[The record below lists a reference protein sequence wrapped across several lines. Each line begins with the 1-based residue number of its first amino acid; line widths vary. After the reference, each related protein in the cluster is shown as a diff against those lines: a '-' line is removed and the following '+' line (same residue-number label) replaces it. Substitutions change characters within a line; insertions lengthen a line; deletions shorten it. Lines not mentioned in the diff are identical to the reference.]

1 MKDEFKQP
9 KIDMTRY
16 AVEVK
21 GDIALT
27 MGVGNQTRKRY

>member
-1 MKDEFKQP
+1 MKDKCKQP

-21 GDIALT
+21 GDITPT
-27 MGVGNQTRKRY
+27 MGVDNQKRKRY

>member
-9 KIDMTRY
+9 KIDMTCY

-21 GDIALT
+21 GDITPT
-27 MGVGNQTRKRY
+27 MGVDNQRRKRH